1 MQILISASVYIF
13 VQNLCKNLFFLLFR
27 KTCVINEVL
36 FLVIMRSANCSELFP
51 TGKKFRSQS
60 HLFEHRAVH
69 SEHRNFLCEVCGA
82 SFKTRSVHR
91 KHVQSIHRNPK
102 AFSCEVCCKKF
113 NTQYTLKRHK
123 KTHKPKPND
132 LSACENNSDVPGIPY
147 NSPQSASESDCVPI
161 QTSDCVPIQPVVNPV
176 SVMPVFP
183 VGVNV
188 LQQSTP
194 LVIPNPEPPAVVFIN
209 SNLPQL

>member
-1 MQILISASVYIF
+1 M
-13 VQNLCKNLFFLLFR
+13 R
-27 KTCVINEVL
+27 
-36 FLVIMRSANCSELFP
+36 LVNCFELFP

-123 KTHKPKPND
+123 KTHKPKLND

-161 QTSDCVPIQPVVNPV
+161 QPSDCVPIQPSNCVPIQPVVNPV

-188 LQQSTP
+188 LNSNVLQQSTP
-194 LVIPNPEPPAVVFIN
+194 LVIPNPEPSPVVFIN